1 MESLYI
7 FIHSP
12 YGWISWGGACITL
25 VADALED
32 QQGNVHHSGGLIQ
45 DMSRL
50 TEWIRV
56 DQSGWMRDIQHVF
69 HDVSCVSDLQ
79 ATMFEHFLRNME
91 PPMVHDLPT
100 ETSKGFPAAIAMSMW
115 FCLYL
120 CALEVNALQWHSTG
134 HSCCQWLCGS
144 GFSNS
149 CSKVLRRWTPLQKPI
164 VAGMILQMSQNM
176 SKPCFL
182 IDWVGT
188 VGMKSA
194 LIYQSRSIKP
204 LVKGNPKKGD
214 TRGLDEHECCWLTSC
229 DGWQSVGKN
238 SPLYHHSQSDRS
250 SKVTP
255 CVLKRLAHGDTQALC
270 LILVPMIEG
279 RRS

>member
-100 ETSKGFPAAIAMSMW
+100 ETGDLSMIFLYVFLWFLMFQMNVLYVFYVFSCDFLCFMWHKNLWTSPKTTIFLHFPATFATFATLPSRPPPHLATPPAAATLRQRPRQGQAPRWMRSFARALRARAPRPSAI
-115 FCLYL
+115 LKEGRL
-120 CALEVNALQWHSTG
+120 
-134 HSCCQWLCGS
+134 
-144 GFSNS
+144 
-149 CSKVLRRWTPLQKPI
+149 KVLK
-164 VAGMILQMSQNM
+164 
-176 SKPCFL
+176 
-182 IDWVGT
+182 
-188 VGMKSA
+188 
-194 LIYQSRSIKP
+194 
-204 LVKGNPKKGD
+204 
-214 TRGLDEHECCWLTSC
+214 TSC
-229 DGWQSVGKN
+229 FNVFLMFYN
-238 SPLYHHSQSDRS
+238 
-250 SKVTP
+250 VFF
-255 CVLKRLAHGDTQALC
+255 
-270 LILVPMIEG
+270 
-279 RRS
+279 